1 MSIVAISE
9 TAGSL
14 GNEIGRRLAE
24 RLGYRFAD
32 REIIAKASERFGEN
46 VTDLRHAAEEKPTLW
61 ERLTDTQHRYKL
73 FVEAIILE
81 MAGGDN
87 VVLAG
92 LASAIVLRPVSH
104 TLRVRA
110 NAPERIRADRVEQ
123 QQGLTREAALDYV
136 RQTDHERAARV
147 KFLYNVSVDDPFLY
161 DIVVNTERLTADEG
175 ARLLQEAVQ
184 QPRFQTSA
192 DSQRACRPEHRGGSE
207 GRLHGEPGDRAAP
220 CLRLRQRRL
229 RVSERNRR
237 CGGRAEARPGDRRED
252 ARRHRRPERDHR
264 RPAKPLRRAAHVL
277 LSVLGR
283 PSAPIPRP
291 LPAAR
296 APDHRAGAGSEPRGL
311 GRAVAEIGAR

>member
-92 LASAIVLRPVSH
+92 LSSAIVLRPVPH
-104 TLRVRA
+104 ALRVRA
-110 NAPERIRADRVEQ
+110 DAPERIRADRVQQ
-123 QQGLTREAALDYV
+123 QQGLTREAALDHV

-147 KFLYNVSVDDPFLY
+147 KFLYHVSVDDPFLY
-161 DIVVNTERLTADEG
+161 DVAVNTERLTADEG

-192 DSQRACRPEHRGGSE
+192 DSQRQIIDLGIVAGAKAAFRASPMIDPGEVFVSANGGYVSLSGAVDGEE
-207 GRLHGEPGDRAAP
+207 GRQLAQEMVEKIPGVTGVLNEIIANPRS
-220 CLRLRQRRL
+220 RR
-229 RVSERNRR
+229 S
-237 CGGRAEARPGDRRED
+237 
-252 ARRHRRPERDHR
+252 
-264 RPAKPLRRAAHVL
+264 
-277 LSVLGR
+277 
-283 PSAPIPRP
+283 
-291 LPAAR
+291 
-296 APDHRAGAGSEPRGL
+296 
-311 GRAVAEIGAR
+311 IGW

>member
-14 GNEIGRRLAE
+14 GNETGRRLAE

-61 ERLTDTQHRYKL
+61 ERLTDTQQRYKL

-104 TLRVRA
+104 ALRVRA

-123 QQGLTREAALDYV
+123 QQGLTREAALDHV
-136 RQTDHERAARV
+136 RESDHERAARV
-147 KFLYNVSVDDPFLY
+147 KFLYHVSVDDPLLY
-161 DIVVNTERLTADEG
+161 DVVVNTERLTADEG
-175 ARLLQEAVQ
+175 ARLLQEALQ

-192 DSQRACRPEHRGGSE
+192 DSQRQLIDLGIVAGAKAAFRASSMIDPKEVFVSANGGYVSLSGAVDGEE
-207 GRLHGEPGDRAAP
+207 GRQLAQKMVERIPGVTGVLNEIIAIPR
-220 CLRLRQRRL
+220 
-229 RVSERNRR
+229 
-237 CGGRAEARPGDRRED
+237 G
-252 ARRHRRPERDHR
+252 
-264 RPAKPLRRAAHVL
+264 RRAA
-277 LSVLGR
+277 GW
-283 PSAPIPRP
+283 
-291 LPAAR
+291 
-296 APDHRAGAGSEPRGL
+296 
-311 GRAVAEIGAR
+311 

>member
-61 ERLTDTQHRYKL
+61 ERFTDTQHRYKL
-73 FVEAIILE
+73 FVEAIILD

-92 LASAIVLRPVSH
+92 LSSAIVLRPVPH
-104 TLRVRA
+104 ALRVRA
-110 NAPERIRADRVEQ
+110 DAPERIRADRVQQ
-123 QQGLTREAALDYV
+123 QQGLTREAALDHV

-147 KFLYNVSVDDPFLY
+147 KFLYHVSVDDPFLY
-161 DIVVNTERLTADEG
+161 DVVVNTERLTADEG

-184 QPRFQTSA
+184 QPRFRTSA
-192 DSQRACRPEHRGGSE
+192 DSQRQIIDLGIVAGAKAAFRASPMMDPGEVFVSANGGYVSLSGAVDGEE
-207 GRLHGEPGDRAAP
+207 GRQLAQEMVEKIPGVTGVLNEIIANPRS
-220 CLRLRQRRL
+220 RR
-229 RVSERNRR
+229 S
-237 CGGRAEARPGDRRED
+237 
-252 ARRHRRPERDHR
+252 
-264 RPAKPLRRAAHVL
+264 
-277 LSVLGR
+277 
-283 PSAPIPRP
+283 
-291 LPAAR
+291 
-296 APDHRAGAGSEPRGL
+296 
-311 GRAVAEIGAR
+311 IGW

>member
-14 GNEIGRRLAE
+14 GNETGRRLAE

-81 MAGGDN
+81 MAVGDN

-92 LASAIVLRPVSH
+92 LSSAIVLRPISH
-104 TLRVRA
+104 ALRVRA
-110 NAPERIRADRVEQ
+110 NAPERIRADRVQQ
-123 QQGLTREAALDYV
+123 QQGLTREAALDHV

-147 KFLYNVSVDDPFLY
+147 KFLYHVSVDDPFLY
-161 DIVVNTERLTADEG
+161 DIMVNTERLTADEG
-175 ARLLQEAVQ
+175 ARLFQEALQ

-192 DSQRACRPEHRGGSE
+192 DSQRQLIDLGIVAGAKAAFRASSMIDPQRVFVSANGGYVSLSGAVDGE
-207 GRLHGEPGDRAAP
+207 DGRQLAQELVERIPG
-220 CLRLRQRRL
+220 
-229 RVSERNRR
+229 VT
-237 CGGRAEARPGDRRED
+237 G
-252 ARRHRRPERDHR
+252 
-264 RPAKPLRRAAHVL
+264 VL
-277 LSVLGR
+277 NEII
-283 PSAPIPRP
+283 AIPRGRK
-291 LPAAR
+291 AA
-296 APDHRAGAGSEPRGL
+296 GW
-311 GRAVAEIGAR
+311 